1 MIRITQV
8 KLPLDHTE
16 ADLKIRVAKLLRI
29 PDERVKKVRIVKR
42 SVDAR
47 RRGETAF
54 SYVLDV
60 ETDRE
65 EQVVA
70 RSKNPNAS
78 IYEEKPYHFPAPGL
92 PGTDPLGVAF
102 GREGPPRVA
111 SGREDPSGAERGTLS
126 HPPVVIGSGPAG
138 LFCALMLARHGY
150 CPLVLERGG
159 PVGERTKKVQ
169 AFWEMG
175 KLDPN
180 CNVQF
185 GEGGAG
191 TFSDGKLNTL
201 VKDPAGRNRKV
212 LELFVQFGADQEIC
226 YVNKPHIGTDVLCK
240 IVEAMRE
247 EIIRLGGQ
255 VRFYSQ
261 VTDFQVEAARPTD
274 SKAGQGRITGVIVNG
289 TELVPAEAVILAI
302 GHSARD
308 TFSVLKE
315 RQVPMEAKAFAVGLR
330 ILHPQAMVDEAQYKG
345 DRQAA
350 RLLGPASYKLTHRC
364 SDGRGVYSFCMCPG
378 GFVVN
383 ASSEEG
389 RLAVNGM
396 SYHARDGEDANSALI
411 VTVTPEDF
419 GEEGGEAG
427 PLAGIA
433 FQRRLEE
440 RAFQTGGGKI
450 PVQLYGD
457 FKEGRVLAGFGQ
469 VRPQFKGETAFA
481 DLRKI
486 LPAPVV
492 AGLLEGIGR
501 FGQIIRGFDRPDAIL
516 AGVESRTSSPV
527 RILRDEH
534 LESQIKGLFPCGE
547 GAGYAGGITSAA
559 MDGLKVAEEIARRY
573 RPFLKG

>member
-16 ADLKIRVAKLLRI
+16 ADLKIRAAKLLRI
-29 PDERVKKVRIVKR
+29 PDERVKAVHIVKQ

-47 RRGETAF
+47 RRGEIGY

-65 EQVVA
+65 EQVAA
-70 RSKNPNAS
+70 RSKNPNVS
-78 IYEEKPYHFPAPGL
+78 ICTEKPYVFPGQ
-92 PGTDPLGVAF
+92 G
-102 GREGPPRVA
+102 
-111 SGREDPSGAERGTLS
+111 PSGQLGEVPARTDHHRTASSGWDRGALQ

-150 CPLVLERGG
+150 RPLVLERGG
-159 PVGERTKKVQ
+159 PVQERTKKVQ
-169 AFWEMG
+169 AFWETG
-175 KLDPN
+175 KLDPA

-201 VKDPAGRNRKV
+201 VKDPVGRNRKV
-212 LELFVQFGADQEIC
+212 LELFVEFGADPRIC
-226 YVNKPHIGTDVLCK
+226 YVNKPHIGTDVLCR
-240 IVEAMRE
+240 IVESMQE
-247 EIIRLGGQ
+247 EILRLGGQ

-261 VTDFQVEAARPTD
+261 VTDLQVEEGRL
-274 SKAGQGRITGVIVNG
+274 AGLVVNG
-289 TELVPAEAVILAI
+289 EETIPAEAAILAI

-308 TFSVLKE
+308 TFAVLKA

-330 ILHPQAMVDEAQYKG
+330 ILHPQAMVDMAQYKG
-345 DRQAA
+345 DREAA
-350 RLLGPASYKLTHRC
+350 RLLGAASYKLTHTC
-364 SDGRGVYSFCMCPG
+364 GSGRGVYSFCMCPG

-411 VTVTPEDF
+411 VTVTPKDF
-419 GEEGGEAG
+419 GGEG

-440 RAFQTGGGKI
+440 LAYKAGKGKI

-457 FKEGRVLAGFGQ
+457 FKEGRLSTGFGQ
-469 VRPQFKGETAFA
+469 VRPQFRGETAFA
-481 DLRKI
+481 DLRQI
-486 LPAPVV
+486 LPVPVTE
-492 AGLLEGIGR
+492 ALLEGIDR

-527 RILRDEH
+527 RICRDDH
-534 LESQIKGLFPCGE
+534 LESRIKGLFPCGE

-559 MDGLKVAEEIARRY
+559 MDGLRVAEEIARRY
-573 RPFLKG
+573 AAGQQR

>member
-1 MIRITQV
+1 M
-8 KLPLDHTE
+8 
-16 ADLKIRVAKLLRI
+16 
-29 PDERVKKVRIVKR
+29 
-42 SVDAR
+42 
-47 RRGETAF
+47 
-54 SYVLDV
+54 LDV

-65 EQVVA
+65 EQVAA
-70 RSKNPNAS
+70 RSKNPNVS
-78 IYEEKPYHFPAPGL
+78 ICTEKPYVFPGQ
-92 PGTDPLGVAF
+92 G
-102 GREGPPRVA
+102 
-111 SGREDPSGAERGTLS
+111 PSGQLGEAPARTDHHRTASSGWDRGALQ

-150 CPLVLERGG
+150 RPLVLERGG
-159 PVGERTKKVQ
+159 PVQERTKKVQ
-169 AFWEMG
+169 AFWETG
-175 KLDPN
+175 KLDPA

-201 VKDPAGRNRKV
+201 VKDPVGRNRKV
-212 LELFVQFGADQEIC
+212 LELFVEFGADPRIC
-226 YVNKPHIGTDVLCK
+226 YVNKPHIGTDVLCR
-240 IVEAMRE
+240 IVESMRE
-247 EIIRLGGQ
+247 EILRLGGQ

-261 VTDFQVEAARPTD
+261 VTDLQVEEGRL
-274 SKAGQGRITGVIVNG
+274 AGLVVNG
-289 TELVPAEAVILAI
+289 EETIPAEAAILAI

-308 TFSVLKE
+308 TFAVLKA

-330 ILHPQAMVDEAQYKG
+330 ILHPQAMVDMAQYKG
-345 DRQAA
+345 DREAA
-350 RLLGPASYKLTHRC
+350 RLLGAASYKLTHTC
-364 SDGRGVYSFCMCPG
+364 GSGRGVYSFCMCPG

-411 VTVTPEDF
+411 VTVTPKDF
-419 GEEGGEAG
+419 GGEG

-440 RAFQTGGGKI
+440 LAYKAGKGKI

-457 FKEGRVLAGFGQ
+457 FKEGRLSTGFGQ
-469 VRPQFKGETAFA
+469 VRPQFRGETAFA
-481 DLRKI
+481 DLRQI
-486 LPAPVV
+486 LPVPVTE
-492 AGLLEGIGR
+492 ALLEGIDR

-527 RILRDEH
+527 RICRDDH
-534 LESQIKGLFPCGE
+534 LESRIKGLFPCGE

-559 MDGLKVAEEIARRY
+559 MDGLRVAEEIARRY
-573 RPFLKG
+573 AAGQQR

>member
-16 ADLKIRVAKLLRI
+16 VDLKIRVAKLLRI
-29 PDERVKKVRIVKR
+29 PDERVKAVHIVKQ

-70 RSKNPNAS
+70 RSKNADAS
-78 IYEEKPYHFPAPGL
+78 IYVEKPYHFPGS
-92 PGTDPLGVAF
+92 
-102 GREGPPRVA
+102 GPFAMDV
-111 SGREDPSGAERGTLS
+111 SGAGAPKRSALLQPKRGGLI
-126 HPPVVIGSGPAG
+126 HPPVIVGSGPAG
-138 LFCALMLARHGY
+138 LFCGLMLARHGY
-150 CPLVLERGG
+150 RPLVLERGG
-159 PVGERTKKVQ
+159 PVEERTQKVQ
-169 AFWEMG
+169 AFWES
-175 KLDPN
+175 KTLDPD

-201 VKDPAGRNRKV
+201 VKDPVGRNRKV
-212 LELFVQFGADQEIC
+212 LELFVEFGADPAIR
-226 YVNKPHIGTDVLCK
+226 YVNKPHIGTDVLAK
-240 IVEAMRE
+240 VVVAMRE
-247 EIIRLGGQ
+247 EICRLGGQ
-255 VRFYSQ
+255 VRFHSL
-261 VTDFQVEAARPTD
+261 VTDLQVETAGPTGLE
-274 SKAGQGRITGVIVNG
+274 AGPGRLTGLIVNG
-289 TELVPAEAVILAI
+289 TELVPAEAVVLAI

-308 TFSVLKE
+308 TFARLHE

-330 ILHPQAMVDEAQYKG
+330 IQHPQAMVDEAQYKG
-345 DRQAA
+345 DGQAA

-364 SDGRGVYSFCMCPG
+364 ADGRGVYSFCMCPG

-396 SYHARDGEDANSALI
+396 SYHARDGENANSALI

-419 GEEGGEAG
+419 GAAGGKEG

-440 RAFQTGGGKI
+440 LAYQAGGGKI

-457 FKEGRVLAGFGQ
+457 FKEGRISSGFGQ

-481 DLRKI
+481 DLRQI
-486 LPAPVV
+486 LPAPVT
-492 AGLLEGIGR
+492 AGLLEGIR
-501 FGQIIRGFDRPDAIL
+501 RSGQIIRGFDRPDGIL

-527 RILRDEH
+527 RICRDEH
-534 LESQIKGLFPCGE
+534 LESRIKGLFPCGE

-559 MDGLKVAEEIARRY
+559 MDGMKVAEEIARRY
-573 RPFLKG
+573 EPVS

>member
-16 ADLKIRVAKLLRI
+16 ADLKIRAAKLLRI
-29 PDERVKKVRIVKR
+29 PDERVKAVHIVKQ

-47 RRGETAF
+47 RRGEIGY

-65 EQVVA
+65 EQVAA
-70 RSKNPNAS
+70 RSKNPNVS
-78 IYEEKPYHFPAPGL
+78 ICTEKPYVFPGQ
-92 PGTDPLGVAF
+92 G
-102 GREGPPRVA
+102 
-111 SGREDPSGAERGTLS
+111 PSGQLGEVPARTDHHRTASPGWDRGALQ
-126 HPPVVIGSGPAG
+126 HPPVVIGRGPAG

-150 CPLVLERGG
+150 RPLVLERGG
-159 PVGERTKKVQ
+159 PVQERTKKVQ
-169 AFWEMG
+169 AFWETG
-175 KLDPN
+175 KLDPA

-201 VKDPAGRNRKV
+201 VKDPVGRNRKV
-212 LELFVQFGADQEIC
+212 LELFVEFGADPRIC
-226 YVNKPHIGTDVLCK
+226 YVNKPHIGTDVLCR
-240 IVEAMRE
+240 IVESMRE
-247 EIIRLGGQ
+247 EILRLGGQ

-261 VTDFQVEAARPTD
+261 VTDLQVEEGRL
-274 SKAGQGRITGVIVNG
+274 AGLVVNG
-289 TELVPAEAVILAI
+289 EETIPAEAAILAI

-308 TFSVLKE
+308 TFAVLKA

-330 ILHPQAMVDEAQYKG
+330 ILHPQAMVDMAQYKG
-345 DRQAA
+345 DREAA
-350 RLLGPASYKLTHRC
+350 RLLGAASYKLTHTC
-364 SDGRGVYSFCMCPG
+364 GSGRGVYSFCMCPG

-411 VTVTPEDF
+411 VTVTPKDF
-419 GEEGGEAG
+419 GGEG

-440 RAFQTGGGKI
+440 LAYKAGKGKI

-457 FKEGRVLAGFGQ
+457 FKEGRLSTGFGQ
-469 VRPQFKGETAFA
+469 VRPQFRGETAFA
-481 DLRKI
+481 DLRQI
-486 LPAPVV
+486 LPVPVTE
-492 AGLLEGIGR
+492 ALLEGIDR

-527 RILRDEH
+527 RICRDDH
-534 LESQIKGLFPCGE
+534 LESRIKGLFPCGE

-559 MDGLKVAEEIARRY
+559 MDGLRVAEEIARRY
-573 RPFLKG
+573 AAGQQR